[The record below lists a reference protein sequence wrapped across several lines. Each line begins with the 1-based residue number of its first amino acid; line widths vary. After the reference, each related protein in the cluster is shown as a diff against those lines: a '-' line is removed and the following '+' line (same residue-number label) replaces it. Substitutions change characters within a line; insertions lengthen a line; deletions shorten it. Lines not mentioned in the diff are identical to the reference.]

1 MLRALALWVAVAPA
15 IARADEPPTAGAGEI
30 EGPMRPEAQALYD
43 RGLQRFQSHDYAN
56 ATADFEAGFA
66 IEPRR
71 EFLFAEAQARRLAG
85 DCKAAV
91 ALYQRFLTTGPP
103 ALQMNATHIALGR
116 CAQLLADHPDVVV
129 VTPPPP
135 KPEPPP
141 PLRWWR
147 DPFGL
152 AAAGAG
158 VVGIGV
164 GVGFLMASGSAQN
177 GANASPTYPEYESG
191 WSTAQRRQIIG
202 VAALVAGG
210 TLAAA
215 AAVRFVL
222 VRRKA
227 SRRDT
232 VFVVSLSLGAGA
244 LGGSF

>member
-1 MLRALALWVAVAPA
+1 
-15 IARADEPPTAGAGEI
+15 
-30 EGPMRPEAQALYD
+30 MRPEAQALYD
-43 RGLQRFQSHDYAN
+43 RGLQRFGAHDYAN
-56 ATADFEAGFA
+56 ATADFQAGFA

-71 EFLFAEAQARRLAG
+71 EFLFAEGQARRLAG

-103 ALQMNATHIALGR
+103 PVQVNATHIALGR
-116 CAQLLADHPDVVV
+116 CAQLLADQPDVVV

-135 KPEPPP
+135 LPPPPPP

-164 GVGFLMASGSAQN
+164 GVGFLMASGSARN

-191 WSTAQRRQIIG
+191 WSTAQRRQSIG

-227 SRRDT
+227 SRRDAL
-232 VFVVSLSLGAGA
+232 FVVSLSPGAAA